1 MNCPAKK
8 GMNLRLCGFGMPGQG
23 FYSIQFHEEKG
34 NEQLKSFPGLLTLFE
49 GVASEEIVE
58 T

>member
-1 MNCPAKK
+1 
-8 GMNLRLCGFGMPGQG
+8 MPGQG
-23 FYSIQFHEEKG
+23 FYSIQFREEKG